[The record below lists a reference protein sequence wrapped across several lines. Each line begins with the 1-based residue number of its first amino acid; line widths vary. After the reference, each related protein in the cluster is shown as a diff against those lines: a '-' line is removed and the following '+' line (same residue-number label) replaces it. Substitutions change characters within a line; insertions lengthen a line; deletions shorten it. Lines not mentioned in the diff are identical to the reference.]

1 MTRIVPVR
9 IVSKTKKNKTSEA
22 HNAVSIPNQK
32 AAGEAEATG
41 QGMAGGGH
49 HGPPLR
55 EAFHRGGGEVGA
67 GELGQT
73 EAIGSG
79 GTPRPKL
86 AIHGKFF
93 SQSGSDGI
101 PRRRLAK
108 EEVLAEQRHDGSDHK
123 EGGSGHV
130 GSALVAA
137 SSFGCALLLHQRGRH
152 AIGANSG
159 GTQTKT
165 YFCMFYGLGFAAF
178 CQKAHKPNQA
188 QL

>member
-1 MTRIVPVR
+1 MQYRFRIRKQREKPR
-9 IVSKTKKNKTSEA
+9 RLDRA
-22 HNAVSIPNQK
+22 WL
-32 AAGEAEATG
+32 AAATTDLHFAKHFIEEAEKW
-41 QGMAGGGH
+41 
-49 HGPPLR
+49 
-55 EAFHRGGGEVGA
+55 GA

-73 EAIGSG
+73 EAIASG

-86 AIHGKFF
+86 ATHGKFF

-108 EEVLAEQRHDGSDHK
+108 EEALAEQRHDGSDHK
-123 EGGSGHV
+123 EGGSGQV

-165 YFCMFYGLGFAAF
+165 YFCLFYGLGFAAF
-178 CQKAHKPNQA
+178 SQKAHNPNQA
-188 QL
+188 QLLSGQARAHR